1 MAISREIMS
10 IMAGVEALASPRT
23 EAARPLPGKT
33 ATARVEAILRWISGA
48 ILARRFLLTAQDV
61 PRLALHARSGRLVGC
76 EQHPAASLAELAGV
90 IVALARAEGP
100 HRIEV
105 ELPSDTQGGDGVGHA
120 TSDLRTACAAA
131 LAEAEAEA
139 GTPADFDAQLGGL
152 ALAAARLQ
160 GDALVAVTGDPA
172 RLPQGVALTGLGA
185 DLQAVAAELSHLGGT
200 PALVTIG
207 APDDA
212 AGQLALT
219 CGAELRIA
227 ALQPATQ
234 GRVLRHWMA
243 DQRARQGTN

>member
-48 ILARRFLLTAQDV
+48 ILARRFVLTARDV
-61 PRLALHARSGRLVGC
+61 PPLALDARSGRLVGC
-76 EQHPAASLAELAGV
+76 DQHPGAGLAALAGV

-105 ELPSDTQGGDGVGHA
+105 ELPSDQQGNDGVGHA
-120 TSDLRTACAAA
+120 TADLRAACAAA
-131 LAEAEAEA
+131 LDEAEA
-139 GTPADFDAQLGGL
+139 GTAAPDFDAQLAGL
-152 ALAAARLQ
+152 AVAAARLQ
-160 GDALVAVTGDPA
+160 GDALLAVSGDAA
-172 RLPQGVALTGLGA
+172 RLPQGDALARLGA
-185 DLQAVAAELSHLGGT
+185 DLQAVAAELSHLGGV
-200 PALVTIG
+200 PAIVVIG
-207 APDDA
+207 APDDP

-219 CGAELRIA
+219 CGAEPWVA
-227 ALQPATQ
+227 ALPPAALP
-234 GRVLRHWMA
+234 RLVRHWVA